1 MTIEEMRRRKKEL
14 GYTNAMIAEKTG
26 VALATVQKIFSGV
39 TAAPRYDTI
48 QKLEKLLSEKVDHV
62 NHNGQ
67 EYYASSSDKTE
78 YKYDEGGAD
87 RGMVGELAID
97 YNAAVAGLN
106 KADTKESAAR
116 LKSKRVNPEKEGRA
130 DDLNKITISHLITLD
145 SSCDDMWPHQG
156 EYTLEDYYSLPDDIR
171 VELIDGVF
179 YNLAAPSLTH
189 QTIVLEIGVRLR
201 ECIKEND
208 MPCRAFI
215 SPVDVRL
222 DRDDKTMVQP
232 DVIVIC
238 HEPESD
244 KRLEGAPELVIE
256 VLSDAT
262 RRKDCTIK
270 LEKYM
275 NAGISEYWII
285 DPYNQ
290 SVWVYDFENDN

>member
-14 GYTNAMIAEKTG
+14 GYTNAMIAEKSG

-48 QKLEKLLSEKVDHV
+48 QKLEKLLLETVDHV
-62 NHNGQ
+62 NSSAQQYH
-67 EYYASSSDKTE
+67 ASSSDKTE
-78 YKYDEGGAD
+78 YKFDEGGAGD
-87 RGMVGELAID
+87 RNRI
-97 YNAAVAGLN
+97 
-106 KADTKESAAR
+106 S
-116 LKSKRVNPEKEGRA
+116 
-130 DDLNKITISHLITLD
+130 ISHLITLD

-189 QTIVLEIGVRLR
+189 QTIVFEIGVRLR

-208 MPCRAFI
+208 MPCRAII

-244 KRLEGAPELVIE
+244 KRIEGAPELAIE

-275 NAGISEYWII
+275 NAGVSEYWII
-285 DPYNQ
+285 DPDNQ
-290 SVWVYDFENDN
+290 SVWVYDFENDNYPQHYSFEDRIPVGISEGKCDIDFSEIKRNL